1 MSIAN
6 ERRIEILYGA
16 GDLVAIDR
24 RVRAPLRF
32 NTMPWAFPEEP
43 DLIALGERSQRLDFL
58 REHLKSL
65 CPLWDRLPR
74 LFLDAYFRHT
84 EECIAENRA
93 ELEATADRLGGLF
106 APEDWS
112 YSALCPL
119 PRAHL
124 STDTD
129 FSMDF
134 AFWTGETLCAVAIT
148 GTETPNRARRESL
161 RRLRESGIAVIEI
174 AGTDLPHDGMRA
186 LSAQLP
192 APFHEFW
199 KTERLPSS
207 PFRIGAL
214 DEILQA

>member
-6 ERRIEILYGA
+6 ELRIEILYGA

-24 RVRAPLRF
+24 RARAPLRL

-43 DLIALGERSQRLDFL
+43 DLKALGERGQRLGFL
-58 REHLKSL
+58 RDQLKSL
-65 CPLWDRLPR
+65 CPLWDKLPR
-74 LFLDAYFRHT
+74 LFLDAYFRHIV
-84 EECIAENRA
+84 ECIAENRA
-93 ELEATADRLGGLF
+93 ALEATADRLGGLF

-119 PRAHL
+119 PRARL
-124 STDTD
+124 PANTDPPVD
-129 FSMDF
+129 FV
-134 AFWTGETLCAVAIT
+134 FWTGETLCAVAMT
-148 GTETPNRARRESL
+148 GTETPNRTRREGL

-174 AGTDLPHDGMRA
+174 SGADLRHDGSRILLA
-186 LSAQLP
+186 RLP

-199 KTERLPSS
+199 KSERLPTS

-214 DEILQA
+214 DEILRA